1 MLGFKVLIKCL
12 VPCLG
17 QTSRSFSTL
26 RAICQEIHLL
36 ILSFHD
42 DRSFIHFPQVGDPLH
57 ELAHIPLD
65 ISFR

>member
-1 MLGFKVLIKCL
+1 MLGFKALLKRL
-12 VPCLG
+12 VRCLG

-26 RAICQEIHLL
+26 RTTCQEINLL

-42 DRSFIHFPQVGDPLH
+42 DRSFIHFPQMGDPLH
-57 ELAHIPLD
+57 ELAHISLD